1 LAEILPSTELSS
13 AQTTTQIVKS
23 MGKEP
28 HILSLKESSSEMG
41 KLEALSEE
49 IRVSERSSHLIRKEI
64 PSLYK
69 KTRVNTIFDSG
80 AISTKIS

>member
-1 LAEILPSTELSS
+1 LAEIPPSTELSS

-41 KLEALSEE
+41 KLGALSEE
-49 IRVSERSSHLIRKEI
+49 IQVSERSSHLIRKGI
-64 PSLYK
+64 PSLCK
-69 KTRVNTIFDSG
+69 RTPVNTIFDYG
-80 AISTKIS
+80 AISIKIN

>member
-1 LAEILPSTELSS
+1 LAEIPPSTELSS

-28 HILSLKESSSEMG
+28 RILSLKESSSEMG

-64 PSLYK
+64 PSLSK
-69 KTRVNTIFDSG
+69 RTLVNTIFDSG
-80 AISTKIS
+80 AISIKIN

>member
-1 LAEILPSTELSS
+1 
-13 AQTTTQIVKS
+13 

-28 HILSLKESSSEMG
+28 HIPSLKESSSEMG

-49 IRVSERSSHLIRKEI
+49 IRVSERSSHLIRRGI
-64 PSLYK
+64 PSLCK
-69 KTRVNTIFDSG
+69 EIQENTIFDSG